1 MTLLTYT
8 GQLADENCNLNDAE
22 NIGCKQYEEFNRS
35 LPDGFYDTINHIVK
49 PMTQKIRKKKS
60 QDKVIDTGLIY
71 SRAMVLLQTNPGQS
85 EGLAMEDILPC
96 ELCET
101 PPSLFYEDGMMR
113 IPKSKSQL
121 KNKLKT
127 DVANRGIT
135 TEVVIVITT
144 EVVIVD
150 GSAIL

>member
-96 ELCET
+96 ELCAT
-101 PPSLFYEDGMMR
+101 PSLFHEDGRMR

-121 KNKLKT
+121 KIKLKT
-127 DVANRGIT
+127 DV
-135 TEVVIVITT
+135 T